1 MNKLSN
7 LKRRPIPNKTLPS
20 VVMFEK
26 LEIGGIT
33 ISIQAS
39 EFHYCEPR
47 KSTSLLTN
55 EILEVKHYTSFEVAL
70 MQDGDFVNPSN
81 DERLSKHS
89 WAKYWGS
96 NDVARY
102 VPRADVE
109 NMIADIEASF
119 AAT

>member
-7 LKRRPIPNKTLPS
+7 LKRVPIPNKTLS
-20 VVMFEK
+20 SFVMFEK
-26 LEIGGIT
+26 LNIGDIT

-47 KSTSLLTN
+47 RSTSSLTN
-55 EILEVKHYTSFEVAL
+55 EILEAKDYTSFEVAL
-70 MQDGDFVNPSN
+70 MNDDGFVNPHE
-81 DERLSKHS
+81 DERLSKRS

-96 NDVARY
+96 DDVAGY

-109 NMIADIEASF
+109 NLIADIEASF
-119 AAT
+119 AGT